1 MYTSDIDANSKSAL
15 KTALVYLLASLF
27 CVLFGAVYELFG
39 HGVYSYFMIYAFVF
53 PLAGGTLPFF
63 LLGLARVKKYPRASA
78 RRLYHSGIAALTVGS
93 VIRGVL
99 DIYGTANSLTAVYW
113 AAGGVFIVSGA
124 AVYLIQ
130 SFGRG
135 FLSRRRD

>member
-63 LLGLARVKKYPRASA
+63 LLGFARVKKYPRALRDVVRGQNNRIGYKSQFSVKA
-78 RRLYHSGIAALTVGS
+78 IKNWLY
-93 VIRGVL
+93 
-99 DIYGTANSLTAVYW
+99 
-113 AAGGVFIVSGA
+113 
-124 AVYLIQ
+124 
-130 SFGRG
+130 
-135 FLSRRRD
+135 